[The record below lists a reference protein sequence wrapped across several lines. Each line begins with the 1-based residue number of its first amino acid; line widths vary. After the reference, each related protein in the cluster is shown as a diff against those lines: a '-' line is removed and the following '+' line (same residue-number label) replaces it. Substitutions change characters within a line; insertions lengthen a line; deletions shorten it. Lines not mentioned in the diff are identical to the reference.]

1 VERSL
6 ALTRTTAAV
15 GEELPLCAVRSFI
28 YAGHQA
34 RLAILSILR
43 QYLLRFIR
51 LDQMS
56 CSGGESLM
64 ERFAIT
70 SCALVIFSSQ
80 AAAQFVPAPESLS
93 GLYPGKAYSPYA
105 QRSFPDKLLW
115 GDTHL
120 HTGLSMDAGLFGA
133 RLGLEEAYRFARGE
147 EVIASSGQP
156 AKLGRPLDWLVIADH
171 SDGMG
176 FFTDLAA
183 GQPNILKFDQAKPWY
198 DGLQAGGDAS
208 AAAALD
214 LIGTFS
220 QGEIDPEMMAEYSPG
235 GRTYKTIWERVVNA
249 AERFN
254 EPGRFTALIGFEW
267 TSLDKGNNLH
277 RNVIF
282 RDGAD
287 KAGQVVPYTTQAPVG
302 STDPLDLYKW
312 LENYEAKTGGNALA
326 LAHNGNLS
334 NGIMFP
340 VDAQYTG
347 RAIDANYVQQR
358 AKWEPMYE
366 ATQIK
371 GDGEAHPLLSPEDAF
386 ADYETWDV
394 GNLDLS
400 EAKTPEMLQY
410 EYAREALKNGL
421 LLEGRLGTNPYKFG
435 MVGST
440 DSHTALSTAEEDN
453 FFGKATNA
461 EPKPERMMH
470 PFAKT
475 ENGTFEGY
483 QLVSSG
489 YAAVWAEENTRA
501 SIWDAMARKEVYG
514 TTGPRMM
521 VRFFGGWDFASNDL
535 NSRQP
540 AFRGYEKGVPM
551 GGDLPSNS
559 ADGSPT
565 FMVYALR
572 DPIGANLDRIQIIK
586 GWLDAAG
593 KTHEKV
599 YDVAW
604 SLGREPDAN
613 GVLAAVGNTVDI
625 ANANWTNTIG
635 ASELGTVW
643 TDPDFDPA
651 QPAFYYARVLEI
663 PTPRWV
669 VYDAFRFGVE
679 VPKGA
684 KTTGQERAYTSP
696 IWYTPK
702 G

>member
-1 VERSL
+1 
-6 ALTRTTAAV
+6 
-15 GEELPLCAVRSFI
+15 
-28 YAGHQA
+28 
-34 RLAILSILR
+34 
-43 QYLLRFIR
+43 
-51 LDQMS
+51 
-56 CSGGESLM
+56 
-64 ERFAIT
+64 
-70 SCALVIFSSQ
+70 
-80 AAAQFVPAPESLS
+80 
-93 GLYPGKAYSPYA
+93 
-105 QRSFPDKLLW
+105 
-115 GDTHL
+115 
-120 HTGLSMDAGLFGA
+120 
-133 RLGLEEAYRFARGE
+133 
-147 EVIASSGQP
+147 
-156 AKLGRPLDWLVIADH
+156 
-171 SDGMG
+171 
-176 FFTDLAA
+176 
-183 GQPNILKFDQAKPWY
+183 
-198 DGLQAGGDAS
+198 
-208 AAAALD
+208 
-214 LIGTFS
+214 
-220 QGEIDPEMMAEYSPG
+220 
-235 GRTYKTIWERVVNA
+235 
-249 AERFN
+249 
-254 EPGRFTALIGFEW
+254 LIGFEW
-267 TSLDKGNNLH
+267 TSLVTGNNLH

-282 RDGAD
+282 RDGAQ
-287 KAGQVVPYTTQAPVG
+287 KVGQVVPYTTQAPVG

-312 LENYEAKTGGNALA
+312 LENYEAKTGGSALA

-347 RAIDANYVQQR
+347 RAIDETNVQQR

-371 GDGEAHPLLSPEDAF
+371 GDGEAHPLLSPDDAL

-421 LLEGRLGTNPYKFG
+421 LLEARLGTNPYKFG

-461 EPKPERMMH
+461 EPKPERMKH
-470 PFAKT
+470 PFTKT
-475 ENGTFEGY
+475 ENGAFEGY

-489 YAAVWAEENTRA
+489 YAAVWAEENTRE
-501 SIWDAMARKEVYG
+501 SIWDAMARKEVYA

-521 VRFFGGWDFASNDL
+521 VRFFGGWDYSPDDL

-551 GGDLPSNS
+551 GGDLPSRR
-559 ADGSPT
+559 ADGPPT

-572 DPIGANLDRIQIIK
+572 DPIGANLDRIQIVK

-593 KTHEKV
+593 KTHENV

-604 SLGREPDAN
+604 SAGREPDAN
-613 GVLAAVGNTVDI
+613 GVLPVVGDTVDV

-635 ASELGTVW
+635 ASELATVW

-679 VPKGA
+679 LPEGA
-684 KTTGQERAYTSP
+684 ETTGQERAYTSP